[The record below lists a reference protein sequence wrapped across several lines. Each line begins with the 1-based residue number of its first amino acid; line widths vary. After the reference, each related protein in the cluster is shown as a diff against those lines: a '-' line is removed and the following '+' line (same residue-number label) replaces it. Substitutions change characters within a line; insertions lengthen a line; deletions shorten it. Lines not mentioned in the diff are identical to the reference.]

1 MPGMGRPV
9 AIVAFDDFQLLDLAG
24 PADVFR
30 AATLLGADPAYEV
43 RTVAP
48 SRSVTSD
55 SGMRLTRRRACSA
68 PTSTRS
74 TRWWWS
80 AASA

>member
-1 MPGMGRPV
+1 MGRPV

-30 AATLLGADPAYEV
+30 AATLLGAEPAYEV

-48 SRSVTSD
+48 DPLGHQRQ
-55 SGMRLTRRRACSA
+55 RRCG
-68 PTSTRS
+68 
-74 TRWWWS
+74 
-80 AASA
+80 

>member
-1 MPGMGRPV
+1 MPAMSRPV

-30 AATLLGADPAYEV
+30 AATLLGADPPYEV

-48 SRSVTSD
+48 E
-55 SGMRLTRRRACSA
+55 
-68 PTSTRS
+68 PTRS
-74 TRWWWS
+74 PAT
-80 AASA
+80 AACG